1 MRSTPVCQCGS
12 CRPKVVCNWVVSRRE
27 LCGRCAGVGNALV
40 GTGITALAQPTQAI
54 GASAFDCLLKRLR
67 GDTAP
72 ARTLDF
78 LPELIVRGST
88 QPTS

>member
-1 MRSTPVCQCGS
+1 MAAILLSPGFARAQIVVTPLGLTS
-12 CRPKVVCNWVVSRRE
+12 PM
-27 LCGRCAGVGNALV
+27 AMAATLV

-72 ARTLDF
+72 ARTLDTGS
-78 LPELIVRGST
+78 PARGS
-88 QPTS
+88 SGR